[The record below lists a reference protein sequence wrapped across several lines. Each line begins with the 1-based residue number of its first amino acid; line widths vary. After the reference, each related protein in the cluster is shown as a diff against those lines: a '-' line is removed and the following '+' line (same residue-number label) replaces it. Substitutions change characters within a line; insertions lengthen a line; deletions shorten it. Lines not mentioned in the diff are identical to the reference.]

1 MTRVRSYKAYESFR
15 TEKER
20 SDRMV
25 ELKEKDMDIKFNTN
39 VDFGDEFQ
47 SVYLLEYIICKSN

>member
-1 MTRVRSYKAYESFR
+1 MIRSYKAYESFQ

-20 SDRMV
+20 SDRIS

-39 VDFGDEFQ
+39 VDFGADFE